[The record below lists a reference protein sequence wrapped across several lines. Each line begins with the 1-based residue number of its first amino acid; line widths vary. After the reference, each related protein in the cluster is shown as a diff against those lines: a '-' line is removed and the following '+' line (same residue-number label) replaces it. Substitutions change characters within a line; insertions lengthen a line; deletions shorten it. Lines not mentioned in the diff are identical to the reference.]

1 MYQPGPGKGRGRSGA
16 AMEVHPGG
24 DAQAQ
29 LTPLRQL
36 VYAETPFLQR
46 METLPVEHETFSAIE
61 PAFQLLRNLELY
73 CYIN

>member
-29 LTPLRQL
+29 LTPLRPL
-36 VYAETPFLQR
+36 VNAETLFLQR
-46 METLPVEHETFSAIE
+46 TETLSVAHETFSAIE
-61 PAFQLLRNLELY
+61 PAFNF
-73 CYIN
+73 